1 MGRFGIALVVVA
13 LLAVA
18 TQAWAVTISLTP
30 YLQSEVNEV
39 ATLTAQANYLQ
50 QQGDPLGAAV
60 VASYIP
66 DHQMMITQLSAAIQ
80 QQGRN
85 PSSVVA
91 KGTPFLG
98 TRAQI
103 IDHDMKAHVK
113 AMDSY
118 ASLARRTSNQQYD
131 YLATTGRSGAW
142 RHYNSLVVARGA
154 TLGTQEAIYAS
165 LLASQALEQAAIN
178 DLQTQAGQLTAQGDP
193 TTANMLAGMIPA
205 HQQQLANLQT
215 MATNFSS
222 GSRISVPDR
231 TRISTLPPVPV
242 LATRAQILAHF
253 QVENTQFINTYAL
266 AINGLPPGPLQTAMA
281 NGQAIALSSLA
292 ALQRLPIA

>member
-1 MGRFGIALVVVA
+1 MGRFWIALVAV
-13 LLAVA
+13 LLA
-18 TQAWAVTISLTP
+18 TQAFGQRISLTP

-103 IDHDMKAHVK
+103 IDHDLKAHAK
-113 AMDSY
+113 GMDSY
-118 ASLARRTSNQQYD
+118 ASLTRRTSNQQYD
-131 YLATTGRSGAW
+131 YLATLGRSGAW

-165 LLASQALEQAAIN
+165 LLASQALEQAAIT
-178 DLQTQAGQLTAQGDP
+178 DLQSHATQLTALGDP
-193 TTANMLAGMIPA
+193 TTANLLTGTIPA

-215 MATNFSS
+215 MASNFSS
-222 GSRISVPDR
+222 GTNIRVSDR
-231 TRISTLPPVPV
+231 TRITTLPPLP
-242 LATRAQILAHF
+242 LLTTRPLILAHF
-253 QVENTQFINTYAL
+253 QVENT
-266 AINGLPPGPLQTAMA
+266 
-281 NGQAIALSSLA
+281 
-292 ALQRLPIA
+292 